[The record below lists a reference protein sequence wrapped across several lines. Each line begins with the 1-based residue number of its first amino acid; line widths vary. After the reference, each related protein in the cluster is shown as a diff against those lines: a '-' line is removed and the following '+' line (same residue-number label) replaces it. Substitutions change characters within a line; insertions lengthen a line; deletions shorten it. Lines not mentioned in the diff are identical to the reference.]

1 MSARSKPLS
10 DFVGK
15 ILRINL
21 TEGKWV
27 EQGIKPETVQSF
39 LGGIGLA
46 SKILFEETGPQS
58 DPLGPENIVIVS
70 AGLLDGLDAP
80 TAYRTEVTTKSPLTG
95 LVGSGS
101 AGGGFGSNLRRA
113 GFESIV
119 IGGRSE
125 KPVYLVIQAGQVD
138 LREAGHL
145 WGKDTWETTAA
156 LKQELG
162 EDFSVMAIGQ
172 AGENQVR
179 FACPVFDCH
188 HAPGRCHAGAVLGN
202 KRLKAIAVHGTR
214 QIPLCFPDRFK
225 EVAKEIEKRI
235 VDYPERGLRQEV
247 GSIYKVV
254 SSARKESMP
263 ARNFQ
268 QGFLPPSS
276 DLWRPEEYKRHITKG
291 PLYCGKCALA
301 SYYGCNATADIREG
315 KHKGSNIPGIGFSFL
330 MWQWAGE
337 CAIEDFPTM
346 AKCREMCN
354 RYGMDEAG
362 PIPFALELYQ
372 RKILRKEDLDGK
384 ELNWGDGEAILDL
397 ISQIA
402 HRRGIGDILA
412 EGSLRASKIIGRGAG
427 KYALT
432 IKGMEMMDAPD
443 PRAGGRA
450 KQLGNMTCVRG
461 GDDVKTTH
469 TIFERMPDWAVEK
482 GMNEGEYAQWFLER
496 LDMAEDIKKEIYGDP
511 PTLDS
516 SRYSARRVALMAKWY
531 EDLSFVRDSLGICL
545 FAVQTTSAIGSSYS
559 ARLLAAC
566 SGWEISPAEIMR
578 IGERIQLLLKA
589 YNVREGWTK
598 AADDYPDRF
607 FSDPLE
613 KSAGSG
619 AVLSK
624 EALHELLEAYYE
636 VRGGDEKTGVPR
648 REKFVELGLD
658 WAARELFDKKRPPG
672 EGKTL
677 PRGGR

>member
-1 MSARSKPLS
+1 MSARSKPVS

-21 TEGKWV
+21 TEGKWTG
-27 EQGIKPETVQSF
+27 EKIKLQTVQSF

-46 SKILFEETGPQS
+46 SRILFEETGPQT

-80 TAYRTEVTTKSPLTG
+80 TAYRTEVMTKSPLTG
-95 LVGSGS
+95 FVGSGS
-101 AGGGFGSNLRRA
+101 AGGSFGFNLRRA

-119 IGGRSE
+119 IGGKSE
-125 KPVYLVIQAGQVD
+125 KPVFLIIQDQQIELKD
-138 LREAGHL
+138 AGHL
-145 WGKDTWETTAA
+145 WGKDTWETTEA
-156 LKQELG
+156 LKRELG
-162 EDFSVMAIGQ
+162 EEFSVMAIGQ

-202 KRLKAIAVHGTR
+202 KKLKAIAVRGTR
-214 QIPLCFPDRFK
+214 QIPIAFPERFK
-225 EVAKEIEKRI
+225 QVAKEIEERI
-235 VDYPERGLRQEV
+235 IHYPERGLRQEV

-254 SSARKESMP
+254 SSAKKEILP

-268 QGFLPPSS
+268 QGYLPPSS

-301 SYYGCNATADIREG
+301 SYYGCNSTADIQEG
-315 KHKGSNIPGIGFSFL
+315 KYKGSYIPGVGFSFL

-337 CAIEDFPTM
+337 CAIEDFPAM

-372 RKILRKEDLDGK
+372 RGILRKEDLDGK

-397 ISQIA
+397 ISKIA

-412 EGSLRASKIIGRGAG
+412 EGSLRAAKIIGKGAE

-432 IKGMEMMDAPD
+432 IKGMEMMDSPD

-469 TIFERMPDWAVEK
+469 TIFERMADWAIEK
-482 GMNEGEYAQWFLER
+482 GMSEEEYGKWFLDR
-496 LDMAEDIKKEIYGDP
+496 LDMAEDIKREIYGDP
-511 PTLDS
+511 PNLDS
-516 SRYSARRVALMAKWY
+516 SKYGARRIALLAKWY
-531 EDLSFVRDSLGICL
+531 EDLSFVRDSLGVCL

-559 ARLLAAC
+559 ARLLSAC
-566 SGWEISPAEIMR
+566 LGREISPEEIMQ

-589 YNVREGWTK
+589 YNIREGWTK
-598 AADDYPDRF
+598 SADDYPDRF
-607 FSDPLE
+607 FSDPLK
-613 KSAGSG
+613 KSASSGS
-619 AVLSK
+619 VLSK

-636 VRGGDEKTGVPR
+636 LRGGDGKTGVPK
-648 REKFVELGLD
+648 REKFAELGLD
-658 WAARELFDKKRPPG
+658 FAAKELFDQKRSP
-672 EGKTL
+672 KASSNL
-677 PRGGR
+677 

>member
-1 MSARSKPLS
+1 MRVRLKPLS
-10 DFVGK
+10 DFVGE
-15 ILRINL
+15 ILRVNL
-21 TEGKWV
+21 TEGKWAR
-27 EQGIKPETVQSF
+27 EKIKPQTVQSF

-46 SKILFEETGPQS
+46 SKILFEETGPQT

-70 AGLLDGLDAP
+70 AGLLDGIDAP

-119 IGGRSE
+119 IGGKSE
-125 KPVYLVIQAGQVD
+125 HPVFLVIQD
-138 LREAGHL
+138 EKIELKDAGHL
-145 WGKDTWETTAA
+145 WGKDTWETAGA

-162 EDFSVMAIGQ
+162 EEFSVMAIGQ

-202 KRLKAIAVHGTR
+202 KKLKAIAVRGTR
-214 QIPLCFPDRFK
+214 QIPIASPERFK
-225 EVAKEIEKRI
+225 QVAKEIEERI
-235 VDYPERGLRQEV
+235 IHYPERGLRQEV

-254 SSARKESMP
+254 SSAQKEILP

-268 QGFLPPSS
+268 QGYLPPSN
-276 DLWRPEEYKRHITKG
+276 DVWRPEEYKKHITKG

-301 SYYGCNATADIREG
+301 SYYGCNATADIQEG
-315 KHKGSNIPGIGFSFL
+315 KHKGSTVPGIGFSFL
-330 MWQWAGE
+330 MWQWASE
-337 CAIEDFPTM
+337 CAIDDFPTM

-372 RKILRKEDLDGK
+372 RGILRKEDLDGK
-384 ELNWGDGEAILDL
+384 ELNWGDGDAILDL
-397 ISQIA
+397 ISKIA
-402 HRRGIGDILA
+402 HRQGIGDILA
-412 EGSLRASKIIGRGAG
+412 EGSLRASKIIGKGAE
-427 KYALT
+427 KSVLT

-469 TIFERMPDWAVEK
+469 TIFERMADWAIEK
-482 GMNEGEYAQWFLER
+482 GMSEEEYGKWFLDR

-511 PTLDS
+511 PNLDS
-516 SRYSARRVALMAKWY
+516 STYSARRIALLAKWY
-531 EDLSFVRDSLGICL
+531 EDLTFVRDSLGVCL
-545 FAVQTTSAIGSSYS
+545 FAVQTTSAIGSSYC
-559 ARLLAAC
+559 ARLLSAS
-566 SGWEISPAEIMR
+566 SGWEISPEEIMR
-578 IGERIQLLLKA
+578 TGERIQLLLKA
-589 YNVREGWTK
+589 YNIREGWTK
-598 AADDYPDRF
+598 SADDYPDRF
-607 FSDPLE
+607 FSDHLK
-613 KSAGSG
+613 KSTGSG
-619 AVLSK
+619 SVLSK

-636 VRGGDEKTGVPR
+636 LRGGDGKTGLPKS
-648 REKFVELGLD
+648 ETFVKLGLD
-658 WAARELFDKKRPPG
+658 FAAKELFDQKKPQRRSS
-672 EGKTL
+672 EL
-677 PRGGR
+677 